1 MDELLKRIEELSEND
16 KQFRMDIA
24 PFVVAARS
32 IKITQDLRMDL
43 MRKLEESRKQ
53 LELERLKLEQVMFQQ
68 DQVLQK
74 WIESATEKL
83 ADYESNKT

>member
-32 IKITQDLRMDL
+32 IKITQDLRNRQL
-43 MRKLEESRKQ
+43 NKNKETCKQ
-53 LELERLKLEQVMFQQ
+53 LELENITLEKLLFQQ

-83 ADYESNKT
+83 AEYESNKT